1 MKRETGEIDDT
12 DLHLLDLLQQDIP
25 LVPEPWR
32 ELGNKA
38 GISSEEVLT
47 RLNRLKEAGIL
58 RGIAPTLESE
68 KGGRRVS
75 TLVAVKVPEEN
86 IDTVAGRINRYDEV
100 SHNFLRDHP
109 YNLWFTLACGT
120 KSELESLLDEIQ
132 KETGIKSED
141 MLNLSTLQ
149 KFKIH
154 VTFPIMERG
163 FEE

>member
-1 MKRETGEIDDT
+1 MKREMREIEDT
-12 DLHLLDLLQQDIP
+12 DLRLLDLLQQDIP
-25 LVPEPWR
+25 LVPKPW
-32 ELGNKA
+32 EDLGRA
-38 GISSEEVLT
+38 VGISSEEVLERLT
-47 RLNRLKEAGIL
+47 RLKDAGIL

-68 KGGRRVS
+68 KGGRKVS
-75 TLVAVKVPEEN
+75 TLVAVRVPGEN
-86 IDTVAGRINRYDEV
+86 IDTVAARINQYDEV

-109 YNLWFTLACGT
+109 YNLWFTLACST
-120 KSELESLLDEIQ
+120 ESELKSLLDEIQ

-163 FEE
+163 V